1 MPQKN
6 ILNWQTSY
14 IPFRSK
20 KVRRFTCL
28 DIICAKRIN
37 LKKGRICD
45 NIICCGINLPY
56 IATIHKGRLCHC
68 PQGHLYRNTFS
79 QFFFIMH
86 VHVLLN
92 EFMGKQLSYGFSN
105 TCVLFS
111 SRLRLLY
118 LYGPAFV
125 PSKGKGAQ

>member
-1 MPQKN
+1 
-6 ILNWQTSY
+6 
-14 IPFRSK
+14 
-20 KVRRFTCL
+20 
-28 DIICAKRIN
+28 
-37 LKKGRICD
+37 
-45 NIICCGINLPY
+45 
-56 IATIHKGRLCHC
+56 
-68 PQGHLYRNTFS
+68 
-79 QFFFIMH
+79 MH